1 MRLQWQYLFLLCIS
15 SVAIAAPQ
23 PQSYKRE
30 RRALQRHLIH
40 SYIEEAAAKERLDPK
55 LIQAIVQ
62 VESNFNHKAVSR
74 VGARGLMQIMP
85 GTAEELGDVRALDRR
100 NPRANIFAGVRY
112 LRTMINLFSG
122 DLKLAIA
129 AYNAGP
135 QAVQKY
141 KGIPPYAETRDYVKK
156 VMGQYRK
163 LTFALPPPNKR

>member
-1 MRLQWQYLFLLCIS
+1 MRTFF
-15 SVAIAAPQ
+15 VFFIAVSAVSITSAAAANVP
-23 PQSYKRE
+23 PE

-40 SYIEEAAAKERLDPK
+40 SYIEEAAARERLDPK
-55 LIQAIVQ
+55 LIRAIIQ

-85 GTAEELGDVRALDRR
+85 GTAAELGDVRALDQRH
-100 NPRANIFAGVRY
+100 PRVNILAGVRY
-112 LRTMINLFSG
+112 LRSMINLFAG

-141 KGIPPYAETRDYVKK
+141 KGIPPYAETREYVKK
-156 VMGQYRK
+156 VMGVYRK
-163 LTFALPPPNKR
+163 LTLAKH